1 MKNIVSLDTKV
12 KCCYCKQ
19 QGFFCSSI
27 DEYSCPRCD
36 HLEIWD
42 DIYKTFKGDDIRC
55 VYTFCKYCNI
65 IYELGCMHG
74 ENGCCFAIRNAHFI
88 KKYEYEGDVYEGMPQ
103 FENEEEWLR
112 EAPKIKVLEQICP
125 NKRLI
130 CPKASYPIETHPQY
144 YRECN
149 LKQ

>member
-42 DIYKTFKGDDIRC
+42 DIYKTFKDDDIRC
-55 VYTFCKYCNI
+55 DN
-65 IYELGCMHG
+65 YEP
-74 ENGCCFAIRNAHFI
+74 EFKDTVIPF
-88 KKYEYEGDVYEGMPQ
+88 
-103 FENEEEWLR
+103 
-112 EAPKIKVLEQICP
+112 
-125 NKRLI
+125 NKRFGRH
-130 CPKASYPIETHPQY
+130 A
-144 YRECN
+144 
-149 LKQ
+149 